1 MRILYFFLFL
11 SSLAFTQNKLNES
24 DIIGRWEIK
33 IKVKELIK
41 QETKGLDMLEKMAIQ
56 LASGFAED
64 IVDSVD
70 KYIVFE
76 KNNKA
81 VLTID
86 YNDFSEKE
94 EIIWSI
100 NQNDEIIIDDSL
112 NKKINIG
119 SENNTWIYLDNM
131 IFIKEQTR
139 INKNIFLKKTY

>member
-1 MRILYFFLFL
+1 
-11 SSLAFTQNKLNES
+11 
-24 DIIGRWEIK
+24 
-33 IKVKELIK
+33 
-41 QETKGLDMLEKMAIQ
+41 MLEKMAIQ

-81 VLTID
+81 ILTID

>member
-81 VLTID
+81 ILTID

>member
-81 VLTID
+81 ILTID

-119 SENNTWIYLDNM
+119 SENNTWIYLDDM

>member
-1 MRILYFFLFL
+1 MRILYFFIFL

-81 VLTID
+81 ILTID

-119 SENNTWIYLDNM
+119 SENNTWIYLDDM

>member
-1 MRILYFFLFL
+1 MRILYFFIFL

-81 VLTID
+81 ILTID

>member
-11 SSLAFTQNKLNES
+11 SSLAFTQNKSNES

-81 VLTID
+81 ILTID

-119 SENNTWIYLDNM
+119 SENNTWIYLDDM

>member
-1 MRILYFFLFL
+1 MKILYFFIFLF
-11 SSLAFTQNKLNES
+11 SLAFTQNKLNES

-81 VLTID
+81 ILTID

-94 EIIWSI
+94 EIIGSI

-119 SENNTWIYLDNM
+119 SENNTWIYLDDM